1 MSSKVK
7 ERLKKLMLEM
17 NHEERIELD
26 NMLDQIYMKMG
37 GIIVKEERGCDK
49 LIEEISDDNLREIV
63 KRIKKKKK
71 RGIEVPIEAN

>member
-1 MSSKVK
+1 MSTKVK
-7 ERLKKLMLEM
+7 ERLKKIMIDL

-49 LIEEISDDNLREIV
+49 LIEEISDDNLRDDLQWNLM
-63 KRIKKKKK
+63 KKG
-71 RGIEVPIEAN
+71 R